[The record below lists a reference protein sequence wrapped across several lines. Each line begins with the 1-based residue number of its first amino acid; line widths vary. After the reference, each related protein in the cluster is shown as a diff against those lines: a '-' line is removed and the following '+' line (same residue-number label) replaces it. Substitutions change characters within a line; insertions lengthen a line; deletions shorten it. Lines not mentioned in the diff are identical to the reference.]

1 MEILTFLREW
11 AGLLNLAIIPAIW
24 WAAKLDTK
32 VTSLHKAFA
41 VLQTHSNKIAVL
53 EHRTGGPI
61 RVDA

>member
-1 MEILTFLREW
+1 MELLAFLKEW

-24 WAAKLDTK
+24 WAAKLDAK
-32 VTSLHKAFA
+32 VSGLHKSFA
-41 VLQTHSNKIAVL
+41 VLQAHSSKIAVL